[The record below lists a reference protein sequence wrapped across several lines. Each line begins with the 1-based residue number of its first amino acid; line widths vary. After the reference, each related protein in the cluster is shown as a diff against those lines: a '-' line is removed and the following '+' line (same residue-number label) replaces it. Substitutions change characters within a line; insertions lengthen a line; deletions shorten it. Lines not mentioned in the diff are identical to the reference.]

1 MKSKVLYNREK
12 EKLSIVKIGGNIVDN
27 PAELQKFLIDF
38 NMLKGLKIL
47 IHGGGAIATKMAE
60 QLGIETKKVQGRRI
74 TDSETLKLVTM
85 VYAGLINK
93 NIVASPKASVAMLS
107 S

>member
-85 VYAGLINK
+85 VYAG
-93 NIVASPKASVAMLS
+93 
-107 S
+107 